1 MREDRLGYIE
11 NEISKTPLY
20 SLLGADGIDELKSK
34 IIDIIVR
41 QVEADLR
48 NSHYYLISPDDI
60 NNTLQENI
68 IEEAVQEIK
77 VEWKD
82 RVKEYMGSK
91 LSDLLN

>member
-68 IEEAVQEIK
+68 IEEAIQEIK
-77 VEWKD
+77 VE
-82 RVKEYMGSK
+82 
-91 LSDLLN
+91 